1 MLETDS
7 STAVRLRVVAVA
19 AVMAAVAVPLL
30 LVTPGPDVPASP
42 IVFSWWALA
51 SAFVLTELFVIKFQ
65 VRRDAHSVS
74 LSEIPF
80 MLGLAMASPAA
91 LLLGRIVGSTF
102 VLVVHRRQA
111 IHKITLNEG
120 IFLLDTAV
128 GVAVYRLLLAGRSQV
143 SAAGIGAGFVA
154 LLAAL
159 AVGVVA
165 VAVATWL
172 TQPQTDLVTT
182 GRSLIAGSVIG
193 AIAAA
198 LAVGGM
204 ALAWQD
210 PFALIGVVVAAGGL
224 YAILRVY
231 SSMGK
236 RYGNLEAMYS
246 FTSGIDRAVTT
257 DELIE
262 VTLAQMRDF
271 FGADYA
277 EAVLSRGVGSTAV
290 ALTSRGLQRRPAPPN
305 LLTDLPAALGSEESV
320 VVMPVNDAPEGVV
333 SHYSNLG
340 VDGGMLA
347 ALGGGA
353 GTSTFLVVGPRGDGR
368 GFDAEDLRL
377 LDALGRHARVS
388 FERGRLVDRLQR
400 EIGQKE
406 HQAVHDALTGLPNRL
421 HFTIVVEEA
430 LRRARNVDRRVAVL
444 LIDLDRFKEINDT
457 LGHQRGDVLLQEMA
471 LRLSDAVGEE
481 HVARLGGD
489 EFGVLLRDLE
499 GVNEAIEWSQKI
511 ASVLHRPFVNEGLA
525 IQVWGSIGI
534 ALAPDHGTDGTTLL
548 RRADV
553 AMYEA
558 KANGSSF
565 EVYDQRTD
573 KYSTRR
579 LAMAAELRSAI
590 ETDEIFLA
598 YQPKAEISSGT
609 VLGVEALARW
619 PHPRHGHVSP
629 VEFVELAERTGLI
642 GSLTEHVMR
651 TALRDIARLRGGGRN
666 ISVAVN
672 IAAPSLADEEFPG
685 LVARLLDEY
694 GVSPQALTL
703 EVTETTMMTES
714 ARARLVL
721 TALVDLGV
729 GLSIDDYGTGYSSLT
744 YLSTL
749 PVHEVKIDR
758 SFVTDMAVDER
769 LSKIVSSTIALVHS
783 LDKKVVAEGVENAS
797 TWALLRDAGC
807 DIAQGFYLGRPM
819 PFSELLAWLEDGSVP
834 KGDVGS
840 RLSPDVAFDRDTR

>member
-1 MLETDS
+1 MLETDG
-7 STAVRLRVVAVA
+7 STAVRLRVIGIA

-30 LVTPGPDVPASP
+30 LASPGPDVPASP
-42 IVFSWWALA
+42 LVFPWWALA
-51 SAFVLTELFVIKFQ
+51 SGFVLADLLVVNFQ

-74 LSEIPF
+74 LGEIPF
-80 MLGLAMASPAA
+80 MLGLAMAGPAA
-91 LLLGRIVGSTF
+91 LLLGRIVGSSLAM
-102 VLVVHRRQA
+102 VGHRRQA
-111 IHKITLNEG
+111 IHKLIMKEG

-128 GVAVYRLLLAGRSQV
+128 AVTVYRLLLAGRSQV
-143 SAAGIGAGFVA
+143 SAVGLGAGFVA
-154 LLAAL
+154 LLAGL
-159 AVGVVA
+159 AVGVIA
-165 VAVATWL
+165 AAITIWL
-172 TQPQTDLVTT
+172 TQPQVDLLTA
-182 GRSLIAGSVIG
+182 GRSLIATSAMSVV
-193 AIAAA
+193 AAA

-204 ALAWQD
+204 ALTWRD
-210 PFALIGVVVAAGGL
+210 PFALIGVAAAAGGL

-236 RYGNLEAMYS
+236 RYGNLEVMYS
-246 FTSGIDRAVTT
+246 FTSKIDRAVATE
-257 DELIE
+257 DLIE
-262 VTLAQMRDF
+262 VALTQMREV

-277 EAVLSRGVGSTAV
+277 EAVLSRGVTSTAV
-290 ALTSRGLQRRPAPPN
+290 ALTGRGMQRRPAPPN
-305 LLTDLPAALGSEESV
+305 LLTGLSAVLGSEESV
-320 VVMPVNDAPEGVV
+320 LVIPVNECPEGVIR
-333 SHYSNLG
+333 HYANLG
-340 VDGGMLA
+340 VDGGMLV

-353 GTSTFLVVGPRGDGR
+353 GTSTFLVVGPRGDGLP
-368 GFDAEDLRL
+368 FDAEDLRL

-388 FERGRLVDRLQR
+388 FEIGRLVDRLRR
-400 EIGQKE
+400 EAGQKE

-430 LRRARNVDRRVAVL
+430 LRKARDIDRRVAVL

-471 LRLSDAVGEE
+471 LRLSDVVGGEE

-511 ASVLHRPFVNEGLA
+511 SAVLHRPFINEGLA
-525 IQVWGSIGI
+525 IQVSGSIGI

-558 KANGSSF
+558 KTRGSSF
-565 EVYDQRTD
+565 EVYDQQTD

-590 ETDEIFLA
+590 ETHEIFLA
-598 YQPKAEISSGT
+598 YQPKADMSSGT
-609 VLGVEALARW
+609 ILGVEALARW
-619 PHPRHGHVSP
+619 PHPRHGFVPP

-642 GSLTEHVMR
+642 GPLTEHVMR
-651 TALRDIARLRGGGRN
+651 TALRDVARLWDTGKK
-666 ISVAVN
+666 ITVAVN

-685 LVARLLDEY
+685 YVTRLLDEY

-721 TALVDLGV
+721 TALADLGV

-758 SFVTDMAVDER
+758 SFVTDMAMDER
-769 LSKIVSSTIALVHS
+769 LSKIVSSTISLVHS
-783 LDKKVVAEGVENAS
+783 LDKTVVAEGIENAA
-797 TWALLRDAGC
+797 TWALLDEAGC
-807 DIAQGFYLGRPM
+807 DIAQGYYLARPM
-819 PFSELLAWLEDGSVP
+819 PFADLLAWLDDGGVP
-834 KGDVGS
+834 KGDAGLKLEPGIS
-840 RLSPDVAFDRDTR
+840 LD

>member
-1 MLETDS
+1 MLETNGS
-7 STAVRLRVVAVA
+7 AAVRLRVIAIA
-19 AVMAAVAVPLL
+19 AVMAVVAVPLL
-30 LVTPGPDVPASP
+30 LTTPGPDVPASP
-42 IVFSWWALA
+42 TVFPWWVLA
-51 SAFVLTELFVIKFQ
+51 AGFLLAELLAINFQ

-74 LSEIPF
+74 LDEIPF
-80 MLGLAMASPAA
+80 MVGLAMAGPAA
-91 LLLGRIVGSTF
+91 LLLGRIVGSSIAI
-102 VLVVHRRQA
+102 VVHGRQA
-111 IHKITLNEG
+111 IHKIILKEG
-120 IFLLDTAV
+120 IFLLGTAV
-128 GVAVYRLLLAGRSQV
+128 AVAVYRLLLAGRSQV
-143 SAAGIGAGFVA
+143 SAAGLGAGFVA

-159 AVGVVA
+159 AVGVGA
-165 VAVATWL
+165 AAVATWI
-172 TQPQTDLVTT
+172 TQPQVDLLAA
-182 GRSLIAGSVIG
+182 GRSLIAVSVIG

-210 PFALIGVVVAAGGL
+210 PLALIGVAVTVGGL
-224 YAILRVY
+224 YVILRVY

-236 RYGNLEAMYS
+236 RYGSLEAMYS
-246 FTSGIDRAVTT
+246 FTSEIDRAVAT

-262 VTLAQMRDF
+262 VTLTQMRDF

-277 EAVLSRGVGSTAV
+277 EAVLSRGVTSTAV
-290 ALTSRGLQRRPAPPN
+290 TLTSRGVQRRPAPPN
-305 LLTDLPAALGSEESV
+305 LLTGLSAVLGSEEAV
-320 VVMPVNDAPEGVV
+320 VVIPLSECLEEVV
-333 SHYSNLG
+333 HHYANLG
-340 VDGGMLA
+340 VDGGMLV

-353 GTSTFLVVGPRGDGR
+353 GTSTFLVVGPRGDGLR
-368 GFDAEDLRL
+368 FDAEDLRL
-377 LDALGRHARVS
+377 LDALGRHARGS
-388 FERGRLVDRLQR
+388 FERGRLVDRLRR

-430 LRRARNVDRRVAVL
+430 LRKARDVDRRVAVL

-471 LRLSDAVGEE
+471 FRLTDAVGEE

-499 GVNEAIEWSQKI
+499 GVNEAIEWSRKI
-511 ASVLHRPFVNEGLA
+511 AAVLHRPFINEGLA
-525 IQVWGSIGI
+525 IQVSGSIGI

-558 KANGSSF
+558 KARGSSF
-565 EVYDQRTD
+565 EVYDQQTD

-590 ETDEIFLA
+590 ETHEIFLA
-598 YQPKAEISSGT
+598 YQPKADISSGT
-609 VLGVEALARW
+609 VVGVEALARW
-619 PHPRHGHVSP
+619 PHPRHGYVSP

-642 GSLTEHVMR
+642 GPLTEHVMR
-651 TALRDIARLRGGGRN
+651 TALRDVARLWDVGKH

-672 IAAPSLADEEFPG
+672 IAAPSLADEEFPDF
-685 LVARLLDEY
+685 VARLLDEY

-749 PVHEVKIDR
+749 PIHEVKIDR

-769 LSKIVSSTIALVHS
+769 LSNIVSSTISLVHS
-783 LDKKVVAEGVENAS
+783 LDKTVVAEGIENAT
-797 TWALLRDAGC
+797 TWNLLLEAGC
-807 DIAQGFYLGRPM
+807 DIAQGFYLARPM
-819 PFSELLAWLEDGSVP
+819 PFSELLAWLDNGSVP
-834 KGDVGS
+834 KGDVGL
-840 RLSPDVAFDRDTR
+840 RLEPGIALD

>member
-1 MLETDS
+1 MLETDG
-7 STAVRLRVVAVA
+7 STAVRRRVIGIAAAMAVVAVA
-19 AVMAAVAVPLL
+19 LFLA
-30 LVTPGPDVPASP
+30 TPGPDVPASP
-42 IVFSWWALA
+42 IVFPWWALA
-51 SAFVLTELFVIKFQ
+51 SGFVFTELFVINFQ
-65 VRRDAHSVS
+65 VRRDAHPVS
-74 LSEIPF
+74 FSQIPL

-91 LLLGRIVGSTF
+91 LLLGRVVGSTIAT
-102 VLVVHRRQA
+102 VVDRRQA
-111 IHKITLNEG
+111 IHKIIMKEG

-128 GVAVYRLLLAGRSQV
+128 AVAVYRLLLAGRSQV
-143 SAAGIGAGFVA
+143 SAAGLGAGFVA

-165 VAVATWL
+165 VAATAWL
-172 TQPQTDLVTT
+172 TQPQVDLPTA
-182 GRSLIAGSVIG
+182 GRSLVVGSAIG
-193 AIAAA
+193 AIAGA

-210 PFALIGVVVAAGGL
+210 PLALIGVAVAAGGM

-246 FTSGIDRAVTT
+246 FTTEIDRAVAT

-262 VTLAQMRDF
+262 VTLNEMRDF
-271 FGADYA
+271 FGAEYV
-277 EAVLSRGVGSTAV
+277 EAVLSRGVTSTAV
-290 ALTSRGLQRRPAPPN
+290 ALTGRGIQRRPAPPN
-305 LLTDLPAALGSEESV
+305 LLNGLSAALGSEGSV
-320 VVMPVNDAPEGVV
+320 VVTPVSECPEEVV
-333 SHYSNLG
+333 RHYANLG
-340 VDGGMLA
+340 VDGGLLVALA
-347 ALGGGA
+347 GGA
-353 GTSTFLVVGPRGDGR
+353 GTSTFLMVGPRGDGLP
-368 GFDAEDLRL
+368 FDAEDLRL

-388 FERGRLVDRLQR
+388 FERGRLVDRLRR
-400 EIGQKE
+400 EVTQKE

-421 HFTIVVEEA
+421 HFTIVVEKA
-430 LRRARNVDRRVAVL
+430 LRMARDIDRRVAVL

-471 LRLSDAVGEE
+471 MRLTDVVGGEE

-499 GVNEAIEWSQKI
+499 GVNDAIEWSQKI
-511 ASVLHRPFVNEGLA
+511 SAVLHRPFVNEGLA
-525 IQVWGSIGI
+525 IQISGSIGI

-558 KANGSSF
+558 KVRGSSF
-565 EVYDQRTD
+565 EVYDQQTD

-590 ETDEIFLA
+590 ETHEIFLA
-598 YQPKAEISSGT
+598 YQPKADISSGT

-619 PHPRHGHVSP
+619 PHPRHGYVPP

-642 GSLTEHVMR
+642 GPLTEHVMR
-651 TALRDIARLRGGGRN
+651 TALRDVARLWDVGQQ

-672 IAAPSLADEEFPG
+672 ISAASLADEEFPSF
-685 LVARLLDEY
+685 VTRLLEEY

-721 TALVDLGV
+721 TAVADLGV

-769 LSKIVSSTIALVHS
+769 LSKIVSSTVSLVHS
-783 LDKKVVAEGVENAS
+783 LDKKVVAEGIENAA
-797 TWALLRDAGC
+797 TWALLLEAGC
-807 DIAQGFYLGRPM
+807 DIAQGYYLARPM
-819 PFSELLAWLEDGSVP
+819 PFAELLAWLDDGSVP
-834 KGDVGS
+834 KGDVG
-840 RLSPDVAFDRDTR
+840 LKVDPGIALD

>member
-1 MLETDS
+1 MIETGG
-7 STAVRLRVVAVA
+7 STAVRLKVIGIA
-19 AVMAAVAVPLL
+19 AVMAVVAVPLL
-30 LVTPGPDVPASP
+30 LATPGPDAPASP
-42 IVFSWWALA
+42 IVFPWWVLA
-51 SAFVLTELFVIKFQ
+51 SGFLLAELLVVNFQ
-65 VRRDAHSVS
+65 ARRGAHSVS
-74 LSEIPF
+74 FVEIPF
-80 MLGLAMASPAA
+80 MLGLAMASPGA
-91 LLLGRIVGSTF
+91 LLLGRIIGSTF
-102 VLVVHRRQA
+102 AIVVRRRQA
-111 IHKITLNEG
+111 IHKIIMKEG

-128 GVAVYRLLLAGRSQV
+128 AVVVYRLLLAGRSQV
-143 SAAGIGAGFVA
+143 SAVGLGAGFVA

-165 VAVATWL
+165 LALTMWL
-172 TQPQTDLVTT
+172 TQSQVDLPTAGRLLVTAIVV
-182 GRSLIAGSVIG
+182 GV
-193 AIAAA
+193 IAAA

-204 ALAWQD
+204 VLAWQD
-210 PFALIGVVVAAGGL
+210 PLALIGVAVAAGGL

-246 FTSGIDRAVTT
+246 FTSEIDRFVAI

-262 VTLAQMRDF
+262 VTLTQMRDF

-277 EAVLSRGVGSTAV
+277 EAVLSRGVTSTAV
-290 ALTSRGLQRRPAPPN
+290 TLTGRGVQRRPAPPS
-305 LLTDLPAALGSEESV
+305 LLTGLSSVLGSEESV
-320 VVMPVNDAPEGVV
+320 LVIPVSECPEGVV
-333 SHYSNLG
+333 HHYANLG
-340 VDGGMLA
+340 VDGGMLV

-353 GTSTFLVVGPRGDGR
+353 GTSTFLVVGPRGDGLR
-368 GFDAEDLRL
+368 FDAEDLRL
-377 LDALGRHARVS
+377 LDGLGRHARVS
-388 FERGRLVDRLQR
+388 FDRGRLVDRRRR
-400 EIGQKE
+400 EVGQKE

-430 LRRARNVDRRVAVL
+430 LRKARDIDRRAAVL

-457 LGHQRGDVLLQEMA
+457 LGHRRGDVLLQEMA
-471 LRLSDAVGEE
+471 LRLTDAVGGEE

-511 ASVLHRPFVNEGLA
+511 AAVLHRPFINEGLA
-525 IQVWGSIGI
+525 IQVSGSIGI
-534 ALAPDHGTDGTTLL
+534 ALAPDHGMDGTTLL

-558 KANGSSF
+558 KARGSSF
-565 EVYDQRTD
+565 EVYDQQTD

-590 ETDEIFLA
+590 ETHEIFLA
-598 YQPKAEISSGT
+598 YQPKADMSSGT

-619 PHPRHGHVSP
+619 PHPRHGYVPP

-642 GSLTEHVMR
+642 GPLTEHVMR
-651 TALRDIARLRGGGRN
+651 TALRDVARLWDIGKK
-666 ISVAVN
+666 ITVAVN

-685 LVARLLDEY
+685 FVTRLLDEY

-721 TALVDLGV
+721 SALADLGV

-758 SFVTDMAVDER
+758 SFVTDMAMDER
-769 LSKIVSSTIALVHS
+769 LSKIVSSTISLVHS
-783 LDKKVVAEGVENAS
+783 LDKRVVAEGIENAA
-797 TWALLRDAGC
+797 TWALLNEAGC
-807 DIAQGFYLGRPM
+807 DIAQGYYLAKPM
-819 PFSELLAWLEDGSVP
+819 SFADLLVWLDDGGVP
-834 KGDVGS
+834 KGDVGLKLEPGIS
-840 RLSPDVAFDRDTR
+840 LD